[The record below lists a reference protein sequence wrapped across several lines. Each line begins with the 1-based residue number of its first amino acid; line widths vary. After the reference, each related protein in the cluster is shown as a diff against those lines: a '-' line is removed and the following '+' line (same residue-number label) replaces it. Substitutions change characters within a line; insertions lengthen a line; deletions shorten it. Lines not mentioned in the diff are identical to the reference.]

1 MGIAAGAGAAAAGT
15 AAAAGGG
22 AAAAGGLSAL
32 GYAGLAASAAG
43 ALTSAAG
50 SYESGQ
56 SAKAQAEYQSQIAA
70 QNQVLANQNATQ
82 AIAAGEATAEQA
94 AIKQRADTGQI
105 RAAEGASGVDVN
117 SGSALDVQSS
127 QSERDMLDQ
136 LIVRSNAE
144 RTAYGYKTQGLQFGG
159 QAALEKAAAEQAP
172 VAGDIGA
179 VGSIFSGASGVANQD
194 ASWQRLAGGVKPLM
208 SS

>member
-1 MGIAAGAGAAAAGT
+1 MGFIASAIPAAAGIAAAPATGGLSTLAELGMGAAAL
-15 AAAAGGG
+15 GGI
-22 AAAAGGLSAL
+22 
-32 GYAGLAASAAG
+32 
-43 ALTSAAG
+43 TSAVG

-56 SAKAQAEYQSQIAA
+56 SAKAQAEYQSQVAA

-179 VGSIFSGASGVANQD
+179 VGSIFSGASGVANQY

-208 SS
+208 NSS